1 MRKFNCIEQV
11 GITDE
16 NISFVKS
23 ELKRLTS
30 DCEKFGQD
38 ISDVTN
44 CPQFFFETDPLD
56 AYEKDV
62 LEFLIR
68 DMTKEL
74 CRSVECMRTVLRGYG
89 LSLSDYFS
97 DAAVAALQDLHTAYK
112 NGDISDLEIAFTR
125 MTIGVEHTKFRRR
138 FFETI

>member
-56 AYEKDV
+56 DYEKDV

-97 DAAVAALQDLHTAYK
+97 DAAVAALQDLHTAYE
-112 NGDISDLEIAFTR
+112 NGDISDLEIAFAR
-125 MTIGVEHTKFRRR
+125 MTIGVEHAKFRRR
-138 FFETI
+138 FF